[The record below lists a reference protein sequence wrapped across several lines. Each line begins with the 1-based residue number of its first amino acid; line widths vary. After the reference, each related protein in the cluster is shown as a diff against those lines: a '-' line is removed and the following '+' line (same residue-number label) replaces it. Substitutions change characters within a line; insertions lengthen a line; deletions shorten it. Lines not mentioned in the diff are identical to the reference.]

1 MARRVAIRP
10 GFDIEQRNRLF
21 RQSCTAK
28 KDVVMRALSLFLGIF
43 ALVAFSG
50 NTRAQSPQAVQL
62 GILKC
67 HGGADIGFIVGSV
80 THLRCVLTGAGR
92 PDQSYVAT
100 IQKIGLD
107 IGITE
112 DTNLL
117 WAVFAPVNYKGP
129 ADLSG
134 HYAGAE
140 GDATFV
146 VGLGAN
152 VLVGGSQNSI
162 ALQPL
167 SVQSSA
173 GIDVSAGLESLDLQ
187 PGR

>member
-1 MARRVAIRP
+1 
-10 GFDIEQRNRLF
+10 
-21 RQSCTAK
+21 
-28 KDVVMRALSLFLGIF
+28 MRAMNLSLGVL
-43 ALVAFSG
+43 ALTLFCG
-50 NTRAQSPQAVQL
+50 NARAQSPQAVQL
-62 GILKC
+62 GLLKC

-80 THLRCVLTGAGR
+80 THLRCVLTGTAR

-107 IGITE
+107 IGITA

-117 WAVFAPVNYKGP
+117 WAVFAPVNYAGP
-129 ADLSG
+129 ADLTG
-134 HYAGAE
+134 HYAGA
-140 GDATFV
+140 DASATFV

-173 GIDVSAGLESLDLQ
+173 GVDISAGLESLDLQ
-187 PGR
+187 PGT

>member
-1 MARRVAIRP
+1 
-10 GFDIEQRNRLF
+10 
-21 RQSCTAK
+21 
-28 KDVVMRALSLFLGIF
+28 MRAIGLSLGVL
-43 ALVAFSG
+43 ALALCCG
-50 NTRAQSPQAVQL
+50 NARAQSPQAVQL
-62 GILKC
+62 GVLKC

-80 THLRCVLTGAGR
+80 THLRCVLTGTAQ
-92 PDQSYVAT
+92 PDQRYVAT

-112 DTNLL
+112 DTNLV
-117 WAVFAPVNYKGP
+117 WAVFAPVAYAGP

-134 HYAGAE
+134 HYAGA
-140 GDATFV
+140 GADATFV

-152 VLVGGSQNSI
+152 VLVGGSQRSI

-173 GIDVSAGLESLDLQ
+173 GLDISAGLESLDLR
-187 PGR
+187 PGT

>member
-1 MARRVAIRP
+1 
-10 GFDIEQRNRLF
+10 
-21 RQSCTAK
+21 
-28 KDVVMRALSLFLGIF
+28 MRSLGLLLG
-43 ALVAFSG
+43 AAAFTLCCGSAD
-50 NTRAQSPQAVQL
+50 AQSSRNVQL
-62 GILKC
+62 GLLNC

-80 THLRCVLTGAGR
+80 THLRCVLTGTGH
-92 PDQSYVAT
+92 PDQGYVAT

-117 WAVFAPVNYKGP
+117 WAVFAPVDYKGP
-129 ADLSG
+129 ADLTG
-134 HYAGAE
+134 HYAGAQ

-167 SVQSSA
+167 SLQSST
-173 GIDVSAGLESLDLQ
+173 GIDISAGLESLDLQ
-187 PGR
+187 PGH